1 MRIMAFDFGSKRIGI
16 AVSDALPMIASPIG
30 YISNDDKM
38 FDEIKK
44 LLDKYSPGRLVIGNP
59 INMDGTPGKNTAAVK
74 EFGERLKS
82 YAEGNDVIF
91 WDERL
96 TSMQAEKLLIKGD
109 VRREN
114 RKGIIDKISAALIL
128 QNYLDF
134 YNNSRKATS
143 E

>member
-1 MRIMAFDFGSKRIGI
+1 MRIMAFDFGTKRIGVAI
-16 AVSDALPMIASPIG
+16 SDEMPLIASPIG
-30 YISNDDKM
+30 YISNDGNL
-38 FDEIKK
+38 FEEIKK
-44 LLDKYSPGRLVIGNP
+44 LFAKYSPARLVIGNP
-59 INMDGTPGKNTAAVK
+59 INMDGTPGEKTTAVN
-74 EFGERLKS
+74 EFGEGLKINT
-82 YAEGNDVIF
+82 GCTDVIF

-109 VRREN
+109 VRREK

-134 YNNSRKATS
+134 YNNSRKAKS